1 MTTSNRCFLHFMRQ
15 TARVKSPQRR
25 IFRFSAC
32 TQHAGNSTESWPEFH
47 WLGSFE
53 PHAKRMNMTDKNKKS
68 DEVARFLDNLMSFL
82 ADDDL
87 RGKDLAEDLRARGL
101 NPDHIADELRDLLRE
116 HAPTWSEKAE
126 RERLSAL
133 ESFTGARETVH
144 RPRMKTVELIKQVVE
159 QMRRLGAPVTAGAY
173 HQKFQEASD
182 TDLESLLEDLR
193 TQYELLNSQKN
204 KDAQ

>member
-1 MTTSNRCFLHFMRQ
+1 
-15 TARVKSPQRR
+15 
-25 IFRFSAC
+25 
-32 TQHAGNSTESWPEFH
+32 
-47 WLGSFE
+47 
-53 PHAKRMNMTDKNKKS
+53 MTDKNKKS
-68 DEVARFLDNLMSFL
+68 DEVARFLDNLMFFL